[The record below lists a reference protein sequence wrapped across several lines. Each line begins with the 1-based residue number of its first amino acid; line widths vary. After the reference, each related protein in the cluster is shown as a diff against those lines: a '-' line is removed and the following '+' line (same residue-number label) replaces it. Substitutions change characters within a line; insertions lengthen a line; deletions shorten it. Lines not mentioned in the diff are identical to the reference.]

1 MITPLSP
8 LFNPSVATIDCSV
21 CSIAHKGEHDGAGA
35 VIKRALTHEQLK
47 ADGVHMNCAH
57 MLSIS

>member
-1 MITPLSP
+1 MRWNFFGSG
-8 LFNPSVATIDCSV
+8 
-21 CSIAHKGEHDGAGA
+21 HGKGEHDGAGA

-47 ADGVHMNCAH
+47 ADVVHMNVSH